1 MALWRMATTFTVMDV
16 KGSTTAAKFASYM
29 TLVYHYLVYMVMY
42 RLVTTKDSM
51 MSKVFVDKLTAA
63 KTAEQLD
70 TLVNSLLET
79 QFPSPIK
86 KNWNIPTID
95 QMEKEIIHLTTDWN
109 DQRVSI
115 KYLNLLLLPFIIYSK
130 DD

>member
-51 MSKVFVDKLTAA
+51 ISKTFVDKLTTA
-63 KTAEQLD
+63 KTADQLEA
-70 TLVNSLLET
+70 LVIDLMEN
-79 QFPSPIK
+79 QFPSIIK

-95 QMEKEIIHLTTDWN
+95 QMEKEVIHLTTDWN
-109 DQRVSI
+109 DQRVSSLTLI
-115 KYLNLLLLPFIIYSK
+115 AA
-130 DD
+130 